1 MRLLLDEHYPAWL
14 AERLSADGLDTVA
27 LVAHRPALGAA
38 SDIDVLRAAVEEQ
51 RVVVTEDV
59 RTFGIAMRAVPGHVG
74 VIFCHHRRFPRT
86 RQGLEQLRAALLALG
101 QEPPS
106 GLGRSPVVF
115 WLPG

>member
-1 MRLLLDEHYPAWL
+1 MRLLLDEHYPGWL
-14 AERLSADGLDTVA
+14 ADQLSADGLDTVA
-27 LVAHRPALGAA
+27 LVAHRPTLRAA

-59 RTFGIAMRAVPGHVG
+59 RTFGLAMQAVPDHVG
-74 VIFCHHRRFPRT
+74 VIFCHHRRFPRN
-86 RQGLEQLRAALLALG
+86 RQGLGRLRTALLAIE